1 MAIPWLQA
9 ALIKYAMRVGNFLI
23 FIKLLLGLTFSITA
37 FGQSDTV
44 GTQMGRQLIVG
55 IHPQPP
61 YIIEG
66 QNGTWDGISIR
77 LWRAVA
83 EDLNITYRFIE
94 VTPDAASTEL
104 LQGKADILLLGD
116 VTAEADAQV
125 DFSHIYHTAHM
136 GVASSQTVSLSAVAK
151 GFFSKRFWYI
161 AGMLSILLLI
171 VGTIIYFLERRENED
186 NFGGDRSVM
195 KGVGSGFWWAG
206 VTMTTIGYGDKAP
219 ITFFGRAVALI
230 WMLVAMA
237 VTAVLTASLVSAVM
251 GSSGDNN
258 INVPADLRNMK
269 VAAVENTDAAEYLQ
283 EERISF
289 QKFSELPKALEA
301 VNKDELDAVLH
312 SVPVLRYAI
321 NNDSDLSLKVKQV
334 AIDPHYYA
342 FVLASDSPLRE
353 TVNQALLRIIKTP
366 LWQQELDRF
375 IPEKK

>member
-1 MAIPWLQA
+1 
-9 ALIKYAMRVGNFLI
+9 MRVGNFLV

-44 GTQMGRQLIVG
+44 ETQMGRQLVVG
-55 IHPQPP
+55 IHPLPP
-61 YIIEG
+61 YIIQG

-83 EDLNITYRFIE
+83 DDLGITYRFIE
-94 VTPDAASTEL
+94 VTPDAAPAL
-104 LQGKADILLLGD
+104 LLKGKADILLLGD

-125 DFSHIYHTAHM
+125 DFSHIYHIAEL
-136 GVASSQTVSLSAVAK
+136 GVASSQTVSLSAIAK

-161 AGMLSILLLI
+161 AGMLSVLLLI

-186 NFGGDRSVM
+186 NFGGDRSVL

-219 ITFFGRAVALI
+219 ITFFGRAIALI

-251 GSSGDNN
+251 GSSGGKK

-269 VAAVENTDAAEYLQ
+269 VAAVEGSAAAQYLQ

-289 QKFSELPKALEA
+289 QEFSELPKALEA
-301 VNKDELDAVLH
+301 VNKDDLDAVLH
-312 SVPVLRYAI
+312 SVPTLRYTI
-321 NNDSDLSLKVKQV
+321 NNNSDLSLKVQSV
-334 AIDPHYYA
+334 PIDPHYYA
-342 FVLASDSPLRE
+342 FAIASDSPLRE
-353 TVNQALLRIIKTP
+353 AVNQALLRIIKTP

-375 IPEKK
+375 IPEKR